1 MRHRV
6 HRLAV
11 VVALT
16 ALVSACGS
24 TGDSASGASAASGS
38 ASGSPASATTTRAA
52 STKVADP
59 PKPALV
65 SWPEFGL
72 TPQRTN
78 ATSASTGVTAANV
91 GHLHRMTLTLPGTV
105 DSSPIYLHEAT
116 VNGTSHDVIVVTT
129 TYGKTVAIDA
139 NSGKT
144 LWTFTPPGYA
154 SFAGSSQITT
164 ATPIADPDGRF
175 IYASSPAGLIYKLSV
190 ANGTVD
196 SSGAWPARVTLE
208 PKHEKIAAALNIDG
222 PYVLV
227 VTGGYIGDIPPY
239 QGHVAVIDRASG
251 HVRAVF
257 NTLCA
262 NRHRLIVPSTCSA
275 SDSAIWARAG
285 AVVEPGGKRI
295 LVGTGNAPYNG
306 TTNFGDSWLELTVPQ
321 LSLRQVFTPTN
332 EEELNTDDGDLGTGG
347 PALLTSQLVLVGGKD
362 GLLRVLDLAH
372 IDGHPPS
379 SHHVLG
385 GELQTLPTPGG
396 GQLITQ
402 PAVSHIRGHTTAFVA
417 ESSGTAAY
425 ALRGSHIYKLWEDST
440 GGTSPV
446 LAGGLLYVYE
456 PSGGG
461 INVYAPAS
469 GHPIAKLPG
478 SSGHWNSPIVVD
490 GHVIEPEGNANEH
503 STSGTLDIFSVG

>member
-1 MRHRV
+1 V
-6 HRLAV
+6 T
-11 VVALT
+11 VALAAA
-16 ALVSACGS
+16 ALASACGTS
-24 TGDSASGASAASGS
+24 SAPASSPLTTQS
-38 ASGSPASATTTRAA
+38 ATSATTAQAA
-52 STKVADP
+52 AAPQPS
-59 PKPALV
+59 LL

-72 TPQRTN
+72 NPQRTD
-78 ATSASTGVTAANV
+78 ATDESTGITQANV
-91 GHLHRMTLTLPGTV
+91 GHLHRITLTLPGTV
-105 DSSPIYLHEAT
+105 DSSAIYLHEAT
-116 VNGTSHDVIVVTT
+116 VDGVAHDLIVVTT
-129 TYGKTVAIDA
+129 TYGKTLAIDA
-139 NSGKT
+139 NTGKT
-144 LWTFTPPGYA
+144 LWTFTPPGY
-154 SFAGSSQITT
+154 SSWVGTAQITT
-164 ATPIADPDGRF
+164 ATPIADPEGQF
-175 IYASSPAGLIYKLSV
+175 IYAASPNGLVHKLSV
-190 ANGTVD
+190 ANGSED
-196 SSGAWPARVTLE
+196 ASGAWPARVTLE

-251 HVRAVF
+251 RVRAVF

-332 EEELNTDDGDLGTGG
+332 EEELNENDGDLGTGG
-347 PALLTSQLVLVGGKD
+347 PALLSSQLVLVGGKD

-372 IDGHPPS
+372 LDGHPPS

-385 GELQTLPTPGG
+385 GEVQTLSTPGG

-402 PAVSHIRGHTTAFVA
+402 PAVSQQGGHTTAFVA

-425 ALRGSHIYKLWEDST
+425 ALRGSRIHKLWENST
-440 GGTSPV
+440 AGTSPV

-461 INVYAPAS
+461 INVYEPDSAHA
-469 GHPIAKLPG
+469 IATLPG

-503 STSGTLDIFSVG
+503 ATSGTIDVFSVQ